1 MTLKTLRASRNWP
14 LSIPLRREATNPSRP
29 AHNEKLF
36 INNIF
41 RIAKQTLEFLWRI
54 ETVPNSMAFSST
66 ISRARYL
73 FSASATHQQCT
84 FFTPDCFGIVAIF
97 TFVCNQLLAR
107 WVTQRITC
115 HWQLLI
121 PRFRSSRR
129 EVATDTQMMLQYRA
143 WRRHDTATLNNWR
156 GLMFVI
162 KKKHCLS
169 PGESKNE
176 PQNVISLKTNTKV
189 NKFASVFAIATSSI
203 VWRAWQVAL
212 CEMLTNVRWPLL
224 ETSGFIENMIT

>member
-1 MTLKTLRASRNWP
+1 MHVLYTRLFRNRRDIYFRLQSVTRSLSYTKNHVSLTTTNSTFPVITAGSRDKYAND
-14 LSIPLRREATNPSRP
+14 ATVSR
-29 AHNEKLF
+29 
-36 INNIF
+36 
-41 RIAKQTLEFLWRI
+41 
-54 ETVPNSMAFSST
+54 
-66 ISRARYL
+66 
-73 FSASATHQQCT
+73 
-84 FFTPDCFGIVAIF
+84 VAP
-97 TFVCNQLLAR
+97 
-107 WVTQRITC
+107 
-115 HWQLLI
+115 
-121 PRFRSSRR
+121 PRHR
-129 EVATDTQMMLQYRA
+129 
-143 WRRHDTATLNNWR
+143 TLNNWR

-189 NKFASVFAIATSSI
+189 NKFASVFAIATTSI